1 MVGLQVGRRVGPCPA
16 CNATRRGRAD
26 PRPPIGLR
34 PDQRGW
40 RCHACGAQGDG
51 LDLAAWVVRGSR
63 LRDLNNEGCR
73 AVVGA
78 LGAYETG
85 DMPIFSDIGFPPLP
99 SSRPHLDGLKATWD
113 GAHPVTSD
121 EGAVNW
127 LRGRGLD
134 PERIVDLDLARALHA
149 EPPRWA
155 RCLGLGW
162 LQGWRLLLPAYDA
175 EGVLRSLRGRWV
187 STSFPPENTKVVSP
201 RGKLGQHPLRTRCQ
215 HRAAKVDLQNGEFRL
230 LLPSRFR
237 RGGLRG
243 KLRPHPLRLGVGR
256 CVPPLS
262 YGHVMG
268 HLRGERSSSRSGQH
282 ARRRPHGERPEGLI
296 AQAIDRHHAA
306 ALAHVDHPSVQP
318 VAGASLDALAARPA
332 NRSAEDAGRY
342 RTPSGR
348 RHSGGLGSDP
358 GPKHGRPGGQPEGAR
373 GSGERRLLRSRREAP
388 GQRKPGRNGQGV
400 EPALAPLRV
409 PTCLP
414 RDT

>member
-1 MVGLQVGRRVGPCPA
+1 MVGLQVGRRGVGPCPA

-85 DMPIFSDIGFPPLP
+85 DMPIFSDIGFPSLP
-99 SSRPHLDGLKATWD
+99 SGRPHLDGLKATWD

-215 HRAAKVDLQNGEFRL
+215 HRAEKWTFKTGNFVNSSPAVSDGVVYVGSDDHLYAVDANTGKQKWTFQT
-230 LLPSRFR
+230 
-237 RGGLRG
+237 GG
-243 KLRPHPLRLGVGR
+243 PLDSSPAISDGVVYVGSWDNT
-256 CVPPLS
+256 L
-262 YGHVMG
+262 Y
-268 HLRGERSSSRSGQH
+268 
-282 ARRRPHGERPEGLI
+282 A
-296 AQAIDRHHAA
+296 
-306 ALAHVDHPSVQP
+306 
-318 VAGASLDALAARPA
+318 LDAHTGQEKWTFKTGGKVTSSPA
-332 NRSAEDAGRY
+332 VSDGVVYVGSNDHNLYAVDAHTGQEKWTFKTGGRVY
-342 RTPSGR
+342 SSPAVSDGVVYV
-348 RHSGGLGSDP
+348 GSDD
-358 GPKHGRPGGQPEGAR
+358 HSLYALDANTGQQKWTFKT
-373 GSGERRLLRSRREAP
+373 GSFVFSSPAVSD
-388 GQRKPGRNGQGV
+388 GV
-400 EPALAPLRV
+400 VYVGSYDHTLYALE
-409 PTCLP
+409 
-414 RDT
+414 